1 MQRKVG
7 TKKFGEAFTVYT
19 LPVLKDNFSYIVH
32 DHETDT
38 AAVVDVSEVKP
49 VVEYLTKLKLVSGT
63 EKASSSENLK
73 FSVLTTHKH
82 WDHSGGNKD
91 LASQFGSSLKIYGG
105 AKDNVP
111 HANHPVNDGD
121 EFAVGNL
128 KVKVFFSPCHTSGH
142 VLYFVHSPSNPS
154 AGSALFS
161 GDTLFVGGIGA
172 FFEGT
177 SKDMLAILDRISET
191 LPKET
196 AVFPGH
202 EYTVNFL
209 KFAKSLDP
217 TNDFIGEK
225 LSHFQSLVAEGN
237 PTVPSTL
244 ADELKFNVFMR
255 TRDPLIAKAVKKEGA
270 APVEVMQALYDNCP

>member
-7 TKKFGEAFTVYT
+7 IKKFGETFTVHT
-19 LPVLKDNFSYIVH
+19 LPVLKDNFSYIIH

-49 VVEYLTKLKLVSGT
+49 VVEYLTTLKIISGD
-63 EKASSSENLK
+63 APSSSSNLK

-91 LASQFGSSLKIYGG
+91 LVAQFGSSLKIFGG

-111 HANHPVNDGD
+111 HATNPVNDGD
-121 EFAVGNL
+121 EFNVGSL
-128 KVKVFFSPCHTSGH
+128 KVKVLFSPCHTSGH
-142 VLYFVHSPSNPS
+142 VLYYVHSPSNPA

-177 SKDMLAILDRISET
+177 SKDMLSILDRIAET

-196 AVFPGH
+196 SVFPGH
-202 EYTVNFL
+202 EYTVNFI
-209 KFAKSLDP
+209 KFSQTLDP

-225 LSHFQSLVAEGN
+225 LSYFQALVAEGN

-244 ADELKFNVFMR
+244 EDEFKFNVFMR